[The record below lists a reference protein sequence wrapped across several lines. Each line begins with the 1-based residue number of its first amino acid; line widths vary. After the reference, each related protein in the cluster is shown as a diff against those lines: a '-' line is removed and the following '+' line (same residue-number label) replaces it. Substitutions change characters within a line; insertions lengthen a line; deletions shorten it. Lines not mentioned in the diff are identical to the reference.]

1 MEKKVTPFVVQKGN
15 IFAVPVLHYTME
27 LAAAVAQAFRRLAPD
42 CVAVELPQ
50 SLERLCVQ
58 GASRLP
64 SPSVIIAKGSGG
76 GGSGAGD
83 AIYYS
88 CEACDPAFEG
98 LRSAIE
104 AGVAA
109 RCIDL
114 DIAYYPPG
122 IREPLPDSY
131 AISKIGLTAYYQA
144 YHSSAMYRSAAVSEQ
159 DRLRELFMAHRLKE
173 LSLCHDR
180 ILFVVGMFHLERI
193 FQLIDREKFPAMS
206 PCVRVATSLVALDEA
221 SAREVPAEYGWIS
234 CHYERWRASLPLLPD
249 APIPNRHTLLF
260 RLYKEASLRYIE
272 ETGNAFPSYNLR
284 NLMKF
289 SRNCAFLSAR
299 LIPDLYRLLCAAKGC
314 VDHNYAYYVWEL
326 ATDNPFTSNIDG
338 LPVESLSIEQVWG
351 ASKLLRFH
359 MKERSRKALER
370 RRSKARENYRFLP
383 PAFFGICSYQ
393 PEDIVIERFGDFLK
407 KRGTQILCDEASR
420 TVPFSASLE
429 DGVDTRETIRHW
441 YEGKLYVKARG
452 KPPGGV
458 GAIVVIFDDDEQQER
473 YPWRGSWHGEHAQ
486 ESDMAF
492 FATPVGAKLIGP
504 GISRCEY
511 GGFLL
516 SYPPRRLADVWSD
529 PDYESCQTKAEVLLM
544 VAIDYSLQPLVVYVA
559 AKAPR
564 SALKTFAARYGKKIV
579 YIPIGQLSPVTLNKL
594 RVFHVLDGHNRRAIA
609 EEYIS

>member
-1 MEKKVTPFVVQKGN
+1 MVEKGN
-15 IFAVPVLHYTME
+15 IFAVPILHYTME
-27 LAAAVAQAFRRLAPD
+27 SAATVVQAFKQLAPD

-50 SLERLCVQ
+50 SLEKLCIQ

-64 SPSVIIAKGSGG
+64 SQSVIIAKGAKESGG
-76 GGSGAGD
+76 ED
-83 AIYYS
+83 ALYYS
-88 CEACDPAFEG
+88 CEVCDPAFEG
-98 LRSAIE
+98 IRSAIE
-104 AGVAA
+104 GGVSAF
-109 RCIDL
+109 CIDL
-114 DIAYYPPG
+114 DVAYYPPG
-122 IREPLPDSY
+122 IREQLPDSY
-131 AISKIGLTAYYQA
+131 AISKIGLAAYYQT
-144 YHSSAMYRSAAVSEQ
+144 YINSPFYRAAVISEQ

-173 LSLCHDR
+173 LSLCYDR
-180 ILFVVGMFHLERI
+180 ILLVVGMFHLERI
-193 FQLIDREKFPAMS
+193 LQFIDNDKFPAIS
-206 PCVRVATSLVALDEA
+206 PCMRLKTSLVALDEA

-234 CHYERWRASLPLLPD
+234 SHYERWRSSPMLQPD
-249 APIPNRHTLLF
+249 AALPNRHTLLF
-260 RLYKEASLRYIE
+260 RLYKEASFRYID

-299 LIPDLYRLLCAAKGC
+299 LVPDLFRLLCAAKGC

-326 ATDNPFTSNIDG
+326 ATENLFMSNIDS

-359 MKERSRKALER
+359 MKERSRKAFER
-370 RRSKARENYRFLP
+370 RRSKARESYRFLP
-383 PAFFGICSYQ
+383 PALFGICSHQ

-407 KRGTQILCDEASR
+407 KRGQQILSEEASR

-429 DGVDTRETIRHW
+429 DGVDTKETIRHW
-441 YEGKLYVKARG
+441 YEGKIYVKARG

-458 GAIVVIFDDDEQQER
+458 GAIVVIFDDDEQQIER

-492 FATPVGAKLIGP
+492 FATPIGAKLIGP

-516 SYPPRRLADVWSD
+516 SYPPRRLGEVWSD
-529 PDYESCQTKAEVLLM
+529 PDYESCQTKAELLLM
-544 VAIDYSLQPLVVYVA
+544 VAIDYSLQPSVVYVA

-564 SALKTFAARYGKKIV
+564 TALKTFAARYGKKIL

-594 RVFHVLDGHNRRAIA
+594 RVFHVLDGHHRRAIA
-609 EEYIS
+609 GEYIL